1 MRSIQPCSRFSGIP
15 FTTLRVK
22 SCSTR
27 LEDLARPKIKRERL
41 IRQGRLIYNF
51 EHLFFFFDFFYRIL

>member
-1 MRSIQPCSRFSGIP
+1 MHSVHPWTRRPCSQLSGIP
-15 FTTLRVK
+15 FTTLRTK

-41 IRQGRLIYNF
+41 IRQGNSQ
-51 EHLFFFFDFFYRIL
+51 